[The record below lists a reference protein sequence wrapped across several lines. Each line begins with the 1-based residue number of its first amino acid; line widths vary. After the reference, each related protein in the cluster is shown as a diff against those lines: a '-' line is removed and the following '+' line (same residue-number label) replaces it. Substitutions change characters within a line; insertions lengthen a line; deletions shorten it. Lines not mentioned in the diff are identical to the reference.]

1 MKGEYEELICFK
13 YIQIKKY
20 KSYVRHSMMKIEVK
34 KKKKKNLEFSTE
46 TLVTLLKTLLLYFV
60 CSTTI
65 T

>member
-1 MKGEYEELICFK
+1 MKGEYEELIYFK

-20 KSYVRHSMMKIEVK
+20 KSHVRHSMMKIEV

>member
-34 KKKKKNLEFSTE
+34 KKKKNLEFSTE